1 MSLPISSNEPITE
14 KIKCY
19 IRCKPQNIST
29 NDLPLSDSSKFISI
43 SEDKTRITIK
53 PISNKPITDNVF
65 ILDHIFPED
74 TTQEKIFTEIGLK
87 NIEYI
92 FNGYNCTI
100 FCYGQTGS
108 GKTHTILGPLD
119 ELYEDKSQLHGLL
132 PRILSFIFN
141 NNDKIK
147 EYIKGD
153 NEGISDVKI
162 ALKCSCLELYQEHF
176 IDLLSPNIKNTFSD
190 NTSVSDDKED
200 NINTKSERLNIRE
213 DPKRGMYVENITE
226 IIIDNISTAK
236 ELIITGL
243 KNRHVAPNDIN
254 LESSRS
260 HLIFTLFATIMYTLP
275 SGEMIT
281 KFSRLHCI
289 DLAGAERQ
297 YSRAP
302 CKGARL
308 KESGMINKSLSTLG
322 NVINALTD
330 KDGGKTKYVP
340 FRDSKLT
347 YFLKDSLGGN
357 AKTTIIGTISQSVFH
372 VNETLSTLKFVKR
385 AKEIKNEI
393 RMNEE
398 TEETVVLLRKEIM
411 RLKNIIKNSSGHIK
425 RQSSL
430 FLPMGN
436 YIIDDKNNTD
446 NSTCVTNSSKND
458 IDDIKGIISKINS
471 LIDLE
476 DSIKEKCSSFN
487 FIVNDTVKAFI
498 ANKEEYKAKS
508 IEHFDE
514 IQTYLSSLKE
524 LSKVSTEDISSMKKT
539 LDNIANNPSK
549 EISNDFLS
557 KIDFIIRN
565 LDNIQSLINV
575 KDLSELERLRRE
587 NEQLKMEIE
596 AYKNLSDYYIEKEN
610 SEMQIYKEDIA
621 YMKDIIDKF
630 IDSNTSIETFLRKN
644 VIKGD
649 INEDIVIVNK
659 MSYEKNKF
667 QLEELKLKE
676 ENYIKTIEEMQS
688 ENYLLTMELLKYQPQ
703 NIGNSNSNSSS
714 DNNSFFLTNS
724 PMNSDKNIIYSYKK
738 PSLSSKNVDT
748 LLFNRELGLKPVNHS
763 EMELMK
769 IKEKLDETFL
779 NLCEANKAIEE
790 KDEKIQNLN
799 DQLLSVKIDK
809 DRLDLEITDLND
821 QIDNLRKSNLY
832 YESSIQKMNLYIEEI
847 IKLLESIGKEVS
859 VNEMKIDFFIKEY
872 EKIFDKYKGTCYSFK
887 EVWNEKTIIKMEFDN
902 LIKEAKR
909 FNNLQKTQM
918 NLTVIHKKEWKDLIM
933 SHIEIEIID
942 KRNDALCVCNVNS
955 IEVVNNYKSFDKVIE
970 VSNERI
976 EFLTLSPLKRLSI
989 INLNSF
995 SFINHKHHIL
1005 SIGNNQSLS
1014 YQAKQHIYI
1023 EDSKISF
1030 EIICNKDKRFIP
1042 YPSSRFTVYQSTHI
1056 KEEYS
1061 HLKAFIVKQFK
1072 IDSKSGI
1079 DIITALSDKLKEIEV
1094 NKVKEEKNKVLLNN
1108 LSEIKNQNKNLLNE
1122 ISTLKEEYKS
1132 SLNIYQ
1138 HKELSITNISLSYM
1152 KIKVKK
1158 NIRKYLITKY
1168 FFTCNSKFPN
1178 STKDNKRFKERIK
1191 YLFGKSFTF
1200 EDFFIDE
1207 KLSKYSSKEQS
1218 LNAKVIQLK
1227 IEKQKIKNELNQLK
1241 SELNKLSFESKLNG
1255 KYSLLE
1261 QIKEENIILKADIE
1275 KLRKTNEHQKKMI
1288 ENVKQMNISYY
1299 EPVKTKFRKSNSQK
1313 DLLTA
1318 DYSFEQ

>member
-1 MSLPISSNEPITE
+1 MSLSISSNEPITE

-714 DNNSFFLTNS
+714 DNNSIFLTNS
-724 PMNSDKNIIYSYKK
+724 PMNSDNNIIYSYKK

-832 YESSIQKMNLYIEEI
+832 YESSIQKMNL
-847 IKLLESIGKEVS
+847 
-859 VNEMKIDFFIKEY
+859 
-872 EKIFDKYKGTCYSFK
+872 
-887 EVWNEKTIIKMEFDN
+887 
-902 LIKEAKR
+902 
-909 FNNLQKTQM
+909 
-918 NLTVIHKKEWKDLIM
+918 
-933 SHIEIEIID
+933 
-942 KRNDALCVCNVNS
+942 
-955 IEVVNNYKSFDKVIE
+955 
-970 VSNERI
+970 
-976 EFLTLSPLKRLSI
+976 
-989 INLNSF
+989 
-995 SFINHKHHIL
+995 
-1005 SIGNNQSLS
+1005 
-1014 YQAKQHIYI
+1014 
-1023 EDSKISF
+1023 
-1030 EIICNKDKRFIP
+1030 
-1042 YPSSRFTVYQSTHI
+1042 
-1056 KEEYS
+1056 
-1061 HLKAFIVKQFK
+1061 
-1072 IDSKSGI
+1072 
-1079 DIITALSDKLKEIEV
+1079 
-1094 NKVKEEKNKVLLNN
+1094 
-1108 LSEIKNQNKNLLNE
+1108 
-1122 ISTLKEEYKS
+1122 
-1132 SLNIYQ
+1132 
-1138 HKELSITNISLSYM
+1138 
-1152 KIKVKK
+1152 
-1158 NIRKYLITKY
+1158 
-1168 FFTCNSKFPN
+1168 
-1178 STKDNKRFKERIK
+1178 
-1191 YLFGKSFTF
+1191 
-1200 EDFFIDE
+1200 
-1207 KLSKYSSKEQS
+1207 
-1218 LNAKVIQLK
+1218 
-1227 IEKQKIKNELNQLK
+1227 
-1241 SELNKLSFESKLNG
+1241 
-1255 KYSLLE
+1255 
-1261 QIKEENIILKADIE
+1261 
-1275 KLRKTNEHQKKMI
+1275 
-1288 ENVKQMNISYY
+1288 
-1299 EPVKTKFRKSNSQK
+1299 
-1313 DLLTA
+1313 
-1318 DYSFEQ
+1318 